1 MRFVISGI
9 GPVGEGE
16 GWGGVGR
23 GGEGYLTEPVGGVL
37 RTPYMVP

>member
-16 GWGGVGR
+16 GWGL
-23 GGEGYLTEPVGGVL
+23 GGEGYLTDLVGGVL